1 MYRFST
7 IPQKEVDWQQIE
19 SSYDST
25 VFHSKKWC
33 DYLSKIGNKV
43 ICFSVQ
49 EDDDVIG
56 YFVGVK
62 KWVGVTMICAPQ
74 QGTGT
79 YTQGLCFKSPVTE
92 EKRVEVYKALA
103 EWLFKNHIASY
114 LQVDDWHLRGVFPD
128 WVPTESW
135 KNKALV
141 DNGIDYSVRV
151 TLFLDSNKSEEE
163 LWAGL
168 HYKSA
173 KYSINKA
180 TKLGLRV
187 RFIDKFEDIS
197 EFSRVHS
204 EHIKNVHK
212 RHGTRPKM
220 TESRKRIQTLCESLF
235 PDRVLMAQAI
245 GNDEDGKEQIMASAV
260 FGYDK
265 GECTYF
271 TSGSYSQYLKKYC
284 PNEIMLW
291 EALKV
296 MRNRGAEELNFGG
309 MNSYKLKYVCVYAY
323 VPRLY
328 FYKFKIVK
336 NAKVLALKYYHKLR
350 HLLKSE

>member
-1 MYRFST
+1 MYSFRI
-7 IPQKEVDWQQIE
+7 IPQKEVEWGQIE
-19 SSYDST
+19 SSCDST
-25 VFHSKKWC
+25 VFHSRKWC
-33 DYLSKIGNKV
+33 EYLSRIGNKI
-43 ICFSVQ
+43 ICISVL
-49 EDDDVIG
+49 EDHNEIG

-62 KWVGVTMICAPQ
+62 KWVGVTLICAPE

-79 YTQGLCFKSPVTE
+79 YTQGLCFKSPVSS
-92 EKRVEVYKALA
+92 EKRAEIYKALA
-103 EWLFKNHIASY
+103 QWLFENHVASY

-128 WVPTESW
+128 WIPTDTW
-135 KNKALV
+135 KNTALV
-141 DNGIDYSVRV
+141 GHNIDYSVRV
-151 TLFLDSNKSEEE
+151 TLFLDTDKTEEE

-187 RFIDKFEDIS
+187 RFIDKYEDIS
-197 EFSRVHS
+197 EFCRIHS

-212 RHGTRPKM
+212 RHGTQPKL
-220 TESRKRIQTLCESLF
+220 TESRKRLQALCESLF
-235 PDRVLMAQAI
+235 PERVLMAQTIGKDEEGVEQVMSSAI
-245 GNDEDGKEQIMASAV
+245 
-260 FGYDK
+260 FGVDK

-291 EALKV
+291 EAIKIL
-296 MRNRGAEELNFGG
+296 RQRGAGQLNFGG
-309 MNSYKLKYVCVYAY
+309 MNSYKLKYGTRYAY

-328 FYKFKIVK
+328 FSKYPMVK
-336 NAKVLALKYYHKLR
+336 NLKTYALKSYHGLR
-350 HLLKSE
+350 RLIGSE